1 MRVEI
6 DKKVVGKNLTKLVKN
21 SGKSRKEICAATGI
35 GYSTFT
41 EWING
46 RKYPRPE
53 GIEILAKY
61 FGVSKADLIE
71 EQTAAPVLLSP
82 AEIGNTIRAQ
92 REEKGLT
99 YEQLAEQT
107 GTTVAVIKK
116 WEKGKIAEPRIDMAS
131 NLARALDLPTS
142 ALFGV
147 QENETNIRRQRF
159 RTMLYEELPDLCLT
173 DDEIRQVINYIK
185 FVISQRK

>member
-107 GTTVAVIKK
+107 GITVAVIKK

-131 NLARALDLPTS
+131 KLARALDLPTS